1 MVRHLNSAHPDQL
14 LVGPDT
20 GDDAAVWKL
29 DDERALVSTADFI
42 TPVVDD
48 ARTWGR
54 VAAANSVSDIYAM
67 GARPLFALNL
77 VGWNTDA
84 LPTSLLGEVLAGG
97 QDIATEAGFVIAGG
111 HTIDDPEPKY
121 GMAVTG
127 EVHPDRLL
135 TNAGLRAGQDIVL
148 TKALG
153 VGVLTT
159 AIKAERATAE
169 QAAAAV
175 ASMVR
180 LNDVASRL
188 ALAAGATGCTDVTG
202 FGLLGHLGR
211 MAIESQVTV
220 AIEFAAVPFLPGAVG
235 LAADGVMPGG
245 SRRNLA
251 WALEF
256 VDVGTLDELQ
266 QLLLADAQT
275 SGGLVFG
282 VDPSETAGVLA
293 ELAATGHQAAHIGT
307 VGATSTARSGRPG
320 LTLR

>member
-1 MVRHLNSAHPDQL
+1 MVRHLNAADPDEL
-14 LVGPDT
+14 IVGSMS
-20 GDDAAVWKL
+20 GDDAAVWRL

-54 VAAANSVSDIYAM
+54 VAAANSVSDVYAM

-77 VGWNTDA
+77 VGWNTEA
-84 LPTSLLGEVLAGG
+84 LSTELLGEVLAGG
-97 QDIATEAGFVIAGG
+97 QDIAAEAGFVVAGG

-135 TNAGLRAGQDIVL
+135 TNTGLRTGQDIVL
-148 TKALG
+148 TKPLG
-153 VGVLTT
+153 IGVLTT
-159 AIKAERATAE
+159 AIKAGRATVE
-169 QAAAAV
+169 QTDGAV

-180 LNDVASRL
+180 LNDVASRV

-211 MAIESQVTV
+211 MAIESSVSVSMEVDQ
-220 AIEFAAVPFLPGAVG
+220 VPFLAGATEFAG
-235 LAADGVMPGG
+235 DGVVPGG

-251 WALEF
+251 WALDF
-256 VDVGTLDELQ
+256 VDVGIHDELI

-282 VDPSETAGVLA
+282 VDPSETDAVLG
-293 ELAATGHQAAHIGT
+293 ELAATGHRAARIGSVT
-307 VGATSTARSGRPG
+307 GAHAG
-320 LTLR
+320 LVLR